1 MTRKKCLCRCGN
13 PTTHLPKWSS
23 SVPHWGHP
31 EASHA
36 PCCDSEDTA
45 TLQKQHPNEFNLDG
59 AARWNGGESRTCDT
73 LQYTNGLHSFQPTEL
88 LFSSSSRMGRF
99 GSQLGGTD
107 FLPLWLPLRGL
118 HHLSGS
124 RFLDIHPLPD
134 WKHEPCS
141 QGQIFIYKGFDSS
154 QVNRLWKFSRPF
166 GLQVTLLSLY
176 FSWQKFMQEIQS
188 LLHTFLLC

>member
-1 MTRKKCLCRCGN
+1 MC
-13 PTTHLPKWSS
+13 THLPKWSS
-23 SVPHWGHP
+23 SVPHWGHL
-31 EASHA
+31 EASHS

-45 TLQKQHPNEFNLDG
+45 TLQKQHPNQFNLDG
-59 AARWNGGESRTCDT
+59 AARWNRGVSRTFDT
-73 LQYTNGLHSFQPTEL
+73 LQYTNGLHSFPTYRTVVFEL
-88 LFSSSSRMGRF
+88 LQDG
-99 GSQLGGTD
+99 QVWKPVGGTD
-107 FLPLWLPLRGL
+107 FLPLRLLLHGL

-141 QGQIFIYKGFDSS
+141 QGQIFIYKGFDCS
-154 QVNRLWKFSRPF
+154 QVNRLWKLSRPF

-176 FSWQKFMQEIQS
+176 FSWQQFMQEIQS